1 MLRIGIVAGEVSG
14 DIIASGLVTEIIRRY
29 PDAVIEG
36 IAGPLMQA
44 AGCRAIYPSEALA
57 VMGFTEVLSQ
67 LAGILKIRR
76 KLTAYFINNPPDVFI
91 GVDAP
96 DFNLTLEK
104 NLKKNGIKTVHYV
117 SPSVWAWREY
127 RVKKISRAVD
137 LMLTLFPFEE
147 SFYKK
152 HKVLVKFVGHPLATE
167 IPLYSDKQVARK
179 ALNLPLNNK
188 IIALLPGSR
197 MSELKQ
203 LAGLMIDCAKQCLQ
217 DSSDFYFV
225 TPMVNAK
232 TRAFF
237 EQELKDK
244 ALNLPLTIIDGKSRE
259 VMAAAD
265 VILMA
270 SGTAALEGLL
280 VNRPM
285 VVTYRLSTLSYF
297 IYKSLLKVKNISLPN
312 LLAGKTLVAEFI
324 QQDASV
330 ENLTTAILQLIHDEK
345 KCGELASVFTEIHQQ
360 LCQDASVVSADEI
373 IKLIGKKDGLGA

>member
-36 IAGPLMQA
+36 IAGPLMQQ
-44 AGCRAIYPSEALA
+44 AGCRALYHSEALA
-57 VMGFTEVLSQ
+57 VMGFTEVFSQ

-76 KLTAYFINNPPDVFI
+76 ELTTYFLHNPPDVFI

-96 DFNLTLEK
+96 DFNITLEK
-104 NLKKNGIKTVHYV
+104 KLRKKGIKTVHYV

-127 RVKKISRAVD
+127 RVKKISRAID

-152 HKVLVKFVGHPLATE
+152 HKVPVKFVGHPLATE

-179 ALNLPLNNK
+179 ALNLPLNKK

-203 LAGLMIDCAKQCLQ
+203 LAGMMIDCAQQCLQ
-217 DSSDFYFV
+217 NSTDLYFV

-232 TRAFF
+232 TRNFF
-237 EQELKDK
+237 TQALKEK
-244 ALNLPLTIIDGKSRE
+244 AWNLPLTIIDGKSRE

-270 SGTAALEGLL
+270 SGTATLEGLL
-280 VNRPM
+280 INRPM
-285 VVTYRLSTLSYF
+285 VVTYRLSKISYF
-297 IYKSLLKVKNISLPN
+297 IYKSLLRVKNISLPN

-324 QQDASV
+324 QQDATV
-330 ENLTTAILQLIHDEK
+330 DNLSKAILQLINDEQK
-345 KCGELASVFTEIHQQ
+345 QSELTAVFSKIHQQ
-360 LCQDASVVSADEI
+360 LCQNASVVATDEI
-373 IKLIGKKDGLGA
+373 MQLIGKENGLGA

>member
-104 NLKKNGIKTVHYV
+104 NLKKSGIKTVHYV

-237 EQELKDK
+237 EQALKDK
-244 ALNLPLTIIDGKSRE
+244 ARNLPLTIIDGKSRE

-324 QQDASV
+324 QRDASV

-360 LCQDASVVSADEI
+360 LCQDASVVAADEI